1 MRELRFY
8 LHRESPVVDAPSIG
22 ERMAERL
29 QGIEIYTVDDL
40 LNSDPESVAAE
51 LDHRRV
57 DADTV
62 VQWQQQ
68 ATLVCRVPMLRGH
81 DAQLLVAAEV
91 VTPESLAEYDAEELF
106 GMIEPI
112 AHSNDGKRI
121 LRGGKLPDLQE
132 ITDWISFAQHTR
144 ELRAA

>member
-1 MRELRFY
+1 
-8 LHRESPVVDAPSIG
+8 
-22 ERMAERL
+22 MAERL

-40 LNSDPESVAAE
+40 LNSDPESVATE

-81 DAQLLVAAEV
+81 DAQFLVAAEV
-91 VTPESLAEYDAEELF
+91 VTPETLAEYDAEELF

-112 AHSNDGKRI
+112 AHSNEGKRI
-121 LRGGKLPDLQE
+121 LRGGKLPDLEE